1 MKNVFYHFAK
11 RDIRSEGAESAEA
24 TLLTD
29 LASGF
34 SKNGYDVR
42 WLVQQIVS
50 LPQYRR
56 VR

>member
-1 MKNVFYHFAK
+1 VKNLFHHFAK
-11 RDIRSEGAESAEA
+11 RDIHAEGAESDEVD
-24 TLLTD
+24 LLGQ

-34 SKNGYDVR
+34 AKNGYDMR